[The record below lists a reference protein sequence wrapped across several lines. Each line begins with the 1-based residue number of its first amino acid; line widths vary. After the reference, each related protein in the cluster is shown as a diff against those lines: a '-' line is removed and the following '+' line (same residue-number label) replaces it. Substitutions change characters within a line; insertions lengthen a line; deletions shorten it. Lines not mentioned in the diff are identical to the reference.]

1 MKSNIDINEREKYLK
16 AFEKY
21 KHILTT
27 NQNQVFHLYY
37 IEDLSLSEIANIL
50 ATTRSNVYDTLN
62 KARNNLK
69 KFIDID

>member
-27 NQNQVFHLYY
+27 NQNQVFHLHY

>member
-27 NQNQVFHLYY
+27 NQTQVFHLYY

>member
-1 MKSNIDINEREKYLK
+1 MKSSTSINEREKYLK
-16 AFEKY
+16 VFEKY